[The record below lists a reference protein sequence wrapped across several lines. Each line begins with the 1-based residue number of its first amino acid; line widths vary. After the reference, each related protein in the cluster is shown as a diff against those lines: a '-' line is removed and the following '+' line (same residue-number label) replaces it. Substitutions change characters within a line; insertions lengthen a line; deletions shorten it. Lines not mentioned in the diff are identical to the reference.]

1 LVIGGIYEQVG
12 KSYGNESEKIST
24 QTLLIIWLAVYTA
37 RKKTFASFNWTRQTH
52 SKTGSI

>member
-24 QTLLIIWLAVYTA
+24 QALLITWLAVYTV
-37 RKKTFASFNWTRQTH
+37 RKKTFASFN
-52 SKTGSI
+52 